1 MVVPSLGV
9 ELSVSTVLMFVP
21 VQTSVGSVKLAVGV
35 GSTVKVS
42 STVSLILCRRLRSVV
57 RCGHGSIGG
66 YRKSKG
72 RVLLGR
78 GLSKG
83 T

>member
-35 GSTVKVS
+35 GSTVKVCT
-42 STVSLILCRRLRSVV
+42 TVSVHPLSSVTICCTV
-57 RCGHGSIGG
+57 
-66 YRKSKG
+66 
-72 RVLLGR
+72 
-78 GLSKG
+78 
-83 T
+83 

>member
-35 GSTVKVS
+35 GSMVKVS
-42 STVSLILCRRLRSVV
+42 ITVSSQPLSSVTV
-57 RCGHGSIGG
+57 C
-66 YRKSKG
+66 
-72 RVLLGR
+72 
-78 GLSKG
+78 
-83 T
+83 

>member
-1 MVVPSLGV
+1 
-9 ELSVSTVLMFVP
+9 MFVP

-35 GSTVKVS
+35 GSTVKVC
-42 STVSLILCRRLRSVV
+42 STVSQALRRRLRSLYGV
-57 RCGHGSIGG
+57 GHGSIGG

-78 GLSKG
+78 GLSRHLSL
-83 T
+83 